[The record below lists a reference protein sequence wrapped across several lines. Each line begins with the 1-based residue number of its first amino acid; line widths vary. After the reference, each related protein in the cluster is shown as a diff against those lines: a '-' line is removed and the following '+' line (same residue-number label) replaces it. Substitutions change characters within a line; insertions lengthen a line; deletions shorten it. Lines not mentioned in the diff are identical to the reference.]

1 MIHLPSSD
9 DGEKVLIYILF
20 YMMKT
25 NSIEFFYNN
34 ILSVRELI
42 GVRIQG
48 STTGPSL
55 YEFKVQ
61 LQGLACKVTSHL
73 SLTSPCPSLV
83 YKVVSLDLI
92 IYHINIALI

>member
-25 NSIEFFYNN
+25 NSTIEFFYNN
-34 ILSVRELI
+34 IMSVRELI

-48 STTGPSL
+48 LTTGPSL
-55 YEFKVQ
+55 
-61 LQGLACKVTSHL
+61 
-73 SLTSPCPSLV
+73 
-83 YKVVSLDLI
+83 
-92 IYHINIALI
+92 

>member
-55 YEFKVQ
+55 
-61 LQGLACKVTSHL
+61 
-73 SLTSPCPSLV
+73 
-83 YKVVSLDLI
+83 
-92 IYHINIALI
+92 

>member
-34 ILSVRELI
+34 IFERTRVNWRTNSRFNYRASPLPAV
-42 GVRIQG
+42 
-48 STTGPSL
+48 P
-55 YEFKVQ
+55 
-61 LQGLACKVTSHL
+61 HL
-73 SLTSPCPSLV
+73 SLLSVPHLSL
-83 YKVVSLDLI
+83 SLTCL
-92 IYHINIALI
+92 